1 MRDLRYQYPWE
12 NERAAADR
20 VRDDFLDDSMKHLD
34 TQMTYVLC
42 FWSED
47 WSSSSF
53 LNLIRSIVDEF
64 TYRSKI
70 AKIEDSKAYQNL
82 IRACEMYNL
91 QYRTEVRRVG
101 SSSCYEYDV
110 HVSFNAAALSNE
122 QKEAA
127 NLKLQHDIEQ
137 RQERILQRVM
147 PFVQEMEE
155 KHADLLD
162 SIVSALWEMI
172 LRRGAIGRFAS
183 VETLQ
188 NDPYTETIRQ
198 AFKYSVY
205 RDNITLY
212 YSSSNGRR
220 FDDRMYT
227 AGTIYFR
234 DIGMLYLPEEKRV
247 PLTYAIGRGLRSE
260 ILKYYNSMGAEAD
273 VQIQTDEVDHFIGR
287 IYMEIKNPFYKSLQS
302 W

>member
-1 MRDLRYQYPWE
+1 MRDLKYYDPWE
-12 NERAAADR
+12 NGRVAAAT
-20 VRDDFLDDSMKHLD
+20 VRNDFLDDSMKHLD
-34 TQMTYVLC
+34 AQRKYALC
-42 FWSED
+42 IWYED
-47 WSSSSF
+47 WGSSSF
-53 LNLIRSIVDEF
+53 LNLIRRIVNGL

-91 QYRTEVRRVG
+91 QYRTEVLRDG
-101 SSSCYEYDV
+101 FSCYKYNV
-110 HVSFNAAALSNE
+110 YVSFNAAALSNE

-155 KHADLLD
+155 KHADILD

-172 LRRGAIGRFAS
+172 LRRGAIGRFTSA
-183 VETLQ
+183 EMLQ

-205 RDNITLY
+205 RDRITLY
-212 YSSSNGRR
+212 YSNNGRR

-234 DIGMLYLPEEKRV
+234 DIGMLYLPEEKCV

-273 VQIQTDEVDHFIGR
+273 VQIQTDEVDHCIGR
-287 IYMEIKNPFYKSLQS
+287 IYMEIKNPFYKPLQS